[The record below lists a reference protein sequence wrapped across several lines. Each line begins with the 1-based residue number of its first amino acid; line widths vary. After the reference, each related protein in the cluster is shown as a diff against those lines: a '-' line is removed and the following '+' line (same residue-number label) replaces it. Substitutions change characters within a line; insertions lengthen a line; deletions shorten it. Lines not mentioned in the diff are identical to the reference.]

1 MRANLP
7 LSTKSI
13 FLIAAIMLIP
23 TTVVL
28 AVTNDIDCAGT
39 DGFCEGTDAN
49 DSMLG
54 TSDTELIK
62 GKNGFDLIF
71 GLGNEGGVSPEEL
84 MGGDGGD
91 EIVGDDD
98 VLGLCGGDAS
108 CVGVGGNDNI
118 EGENGDDFLVGD
130 IGDDRIVGG
139 NENDILF
146 GGLNADQLFGGNGDD
161 QLFGGSGDD
170 IMFGENG
177 NDFLFGGEGN
187 DDISGGDGI
196 DFIDCGTDA
205 VPPLEGENDIA
216 RINPSEDTVVN
227 CELILEDITGPL
239 ISTSLEPS
247 GDAAS
252 ALSDI
257 SDDIQAL
264 KDAPL
269 NVGTSIED
277 KLNDAQSK
285 IDDAIGK
292 IGSDNQDALSLIE
305 GAEGDVEAAENE
317 GLDPDDGKI
326 VMDDLAGVGSQ
337 IAQDEIAQGIA
348 VACDGSIID
357 DATESLVEGE
367 SLRTSESFKDAV
379 SKYKDAVS
387 KAESCF

>member
-1 MRANLP
+1 MSANLRF
-7 LSTKSI
+7 STKSI
-13 FLIAAIMLIP
+13 FLIAAILFIP
-23 TTVVL
+23 TTVIL

-39 DGFCEGTDAN
+39 DGFCEGTDGN

-62 GKNGFDLIF
+62 GKNGFDLVF

-98 VLGLCGGDAS
+98 VLGLC
-108 CVGVGGNDNI
+108 VGPCDVGSGGNDNI
-118 EGENGDDFLVGD
+118 DGENGDDFVIGD
-130 IGDDRIVGG
+130 IGDDRISGG

-146 GGLNADQLFGGNGDD
+146 GGDGNDDISGGNGDD
-161 QLFGGSGDD
+161 QLFGGNGED

-196 DFIDCGTDA
+196 DFIDCGR
-205 VPPLEGENDIA
+205 GENDIA
-216 RINPSEDTVVN
+216 RINPSEDTAVN
-227 CELILEDITGPL
+227 CEVILEDITGPI
-239 ISTSLEPS
+239 ISTSEEPS
-247 GDAAS
+247 GDPVS

-257 SDDIQAL
+257 SDDIQIL
-264 KDAPL
+264 IDA
-269 NVGTSIED
+269 NVGTPIED
-277 KLNDAQSK
+277 KLNSAQSM

-292 IGSDNQDALSLIE
+292 IGSDNQDAVSKIE

-326 VMDDLAGVGSQ
+326 VMDDLAGVARQ
-337 IAQDEIAQGIA
+337 IARDEIDQGIA
-348 VACDGSIID
+348 GACDGSLID
-357 DATESLVEGE
+357 DAIEALSEGD
-367 SLRTSESFKDAV
+367 SLRASESYKDAV

-387 KAESCF
+387 KAQGC

>member
-1 MRANLP
+1 MSANFRF
-7 LSTKSI
+7 STKSI
-13 FLIAAIMLIP
+13 FLIAAFLIIP

-62 GKNGFDLIF
+62 GKNGFDLVF

-98 VLGLCGGDAS
+98 VLGLC
-108 CVGVGGNDNI
+108 VGPCDVGLGGNDNI

-146 GGLNADQLFGGNGDD
+146 GGLDADQLFGGNGDD

-187 DDISGGDGI
+187 DDISGGDGF

-216 RINPSEDTVVN
+216 RINLSEDTVVN

-239 ISTSLEPS
+239 ISTSIEPS
-247 GDAAS
+247 GDAAA

-264 KDAPL
+264 IDA
-269 NVGTSIED
+269 NAGTSIED
-277 KLNDAQSK
+277 KLNDAKSK
-285 IDDAIGK
+285 VDDAIGK
-292 IGSDNQDALSLIE
+292 IGSDNQDAVSMIE

-317 GLDPDDGKI
+317 GLDPNDGFV

-337 IAQDEIAQGIA
+337 MAQDAIDQGEDLE
-348 VACDGSIID
+348 CDGSIIG
-357 DATESLVEGE
+357 DALDSLSEGD